1 MTLLP
6 RTQWHSVDGQVATDI
21 ELHDG
26 TLSAGPLSGTPFNV
40 DGHHRKD
47 KTPILPKQYSPSVT
61 WTAKDENDVQVEIHK
76 VLDKQGTLVL
86 ERTVTLR
93 PASSFSAHIYNFDN
107 GLPTVDEL
115 KKETTV
121 ECKGRLSDH
130 DFKWIYALM
139 NRHPGFPKWQDWLD
153 GEEFP
158 TPWASCRQ
166 LKSIKLLPVS
176 TCFQTVVDE

>member
-1 MTLLP
+1 MTVP
-6 RTQWHSVDGQVATDI
+6 VV
-21 ELHDG
+21 
-26 TLSAGPLSGTPFNV
+26 
-40 DGHHRKD
+40 
-47 KTPILPKQYSPSVT
+47 
-61 WTAKDENDVQVEIHK
+61 TAKDENDVQLEIYK
-76 VLDKQGTLVL
+76 VLDQHGALVL

-93 PASSFSAHIYNFDN
+93 PSSSFSAHIYNFDN

-115 KKETTV
+115 NKATTV

-139 NRHPGFPKWQDWLD
+139 NRHSGFPKWQDWLD

-158 TPWASCRQ
+158 TPWASCRH
-166 LKSIKLLPVS
+166 LKKVVHDGGNLSIRLLPVS